1 MRTIIYIIQ
10 KEFTQIFRDKTMLPI
25 IIVLPFIQ
33 LLVLVYAATFE
44 MKQIRMVVLDQDQ
57 SATSQR
63 LISKFEGSPFFT
75 IEGSTFSDKQ
85 AEDALTADHTDLV
98 IKIPNKFEKALM
110 TGEPAAMQLLVNAI
124 NATSAGLINAYSN
137 YVIADF
143 NRQILIEN
151 INLVPAVQAKAIN
164 IEYAYWYNPELNYK
178 IYMLP
183 GILVILVTLIGAF
196 LAALNIVRE
205 KEMGTIEQ
213 INVTSIKKYQFIT
226 GKLVPFWIIAMFE
239 LGFGL
244 TIGKILFNIPMVG
257 SLGLLFGFAGV
268 YLIVALG
275 LGLLVSTMASTQQQV
290 MFIIFFFLLT
300 FIMMSGIFT
309 PAESMPAW
317 AQQVNIIN
325 PFAYFMR
332 VIRMVLLKGS
342 EFKDIAKEFTSLLI
356 YATIILSLAVWR
368 YRKTV

>member
-1 MRTIIYIIQ
+1 M
-10 KEFTQIFRDKTMLPI
+10 
-25 IIVLPFIQ
+25 
-33 LLVLVYAATFE
+33 
-44 MKQIRMVVLDQDQ
+44 
-57 SATSQR
+57 
-63 LISKFEGSPFFT
+63 
-75 IEGSTFSDKQ
+75 
-85 AEDALTADHTDLV
+85 
-98 IKIPNKFEKALM
+98 PNGFEKNLVS
-110 TGEPAAMQLLVNAI
+110 GEVSDVQLLVNAI
-124 NATSAGLINAYSN
+124 NATVAGLTNAYSN

-143 NRQILIEN
+143 NKQMISEN
-151 INLVPAVQAKAIN
+151 VN
-164 IEYAYWYNPELNYK
+164 IIQPVKLKSVDVTYSYWYNPELNYK

-183 GILVILVTLIGAF
+183 GILVILITIIGAF

-213 INVTSIKKYQFIT
+213 INVTPVQKFQFIT

-244 TIGKILFNIPMVG
+244 TLGKIIFDIPIVG
-257 SLGLLFGFAGV
+257 NLGVLFGFAGV
-268 YLIVALG
+268 YLLVALG

-309 PAESMPAW
+309 PVESMPDW
-317 AQQVNIIN
+317 AQKVNIIN

-342 EFKDIAKEFTSLLI
+342 GFRDISREFFSLLI
-356 YATIILSLAVWR
+356 YAAIILSLAVWR
-368 YRKTV
+368 YRKTA